1 MDNTV
6 PLLRVRPKSLVYHYD
21 LVGEIGEA
29 IEHTELV
36 DALREATG
44 EDVVHIH
51 INTPG
56 GNLSTVAQILHNIAL
71 CEGTVITEA
80 EGQVASGGSLIF
92 FSGHQ
97 LIVGPFSEFL
107 AHSPAGGQFG
117 KVYDQLDGG
126 KHLEA
131 YAKGLYETAYTPFYT
146 KKEINAILRGK
157 ELYETAPQVEARLK
171 RVEEQLAK
179 D

>member
-1 MDNTV
+1 MKNDIS
-6 PLLRVRPKSLVYHYD
+6 LLRVKPRNLVYHFD

-29 IEHTELV
+29 VDYTELL
-36 DALREATG
+36 DALRDAT
-44 EDVVHIH
+44 EDDVVHIH

-56 GNLSTVAQILHNIAL
+56 GALSTVAQILHNIAL
-71 CEGTVITEA
+71 CSGTVVTEA
-80 EGQVASGGSLIF
+80 EGQVSSGGSLIF

-117 KVYDQLDGG
+117 KVHDQLDGG

-131 YAKGLYETAYTPFYT
+131 YARGLYETAYSPFYS

-157 ELYETAPQVEARLK
+157 ELHETASQVEARLK
-171 RVEEQLAK
+171 RVEEQLGK

>member
-1 MDNTV
+1 MDKGLS
-6 PLLRVRPKSLVYHYD
+6 LLSVTPRGLTFHYD
-21 LVGEIGEA
+21 LVGEIGDA
-29 IEHTELV
+29 VNYTELL
-36 DALREATG
+36 DALRSAT
-44 EDVVHIH
+44 EDDVVHIH

-56 GNLSTVAQILHNIAL
+56 GDLSTVAQILHNIAL
-71 CEGTVITEA
+71 CEGTVVTEA

-92 FSGHQ
+92 FSGDS

-131 YAKGLYETAYTPFYT
+131 YAKGLYETAYTPFYS

-157 ELYETAPQVEARLK
+157 ELYETAAQVEARLK
-171 RVEEQLAK
+171 RVEEEVGK
-179 D
+179 G